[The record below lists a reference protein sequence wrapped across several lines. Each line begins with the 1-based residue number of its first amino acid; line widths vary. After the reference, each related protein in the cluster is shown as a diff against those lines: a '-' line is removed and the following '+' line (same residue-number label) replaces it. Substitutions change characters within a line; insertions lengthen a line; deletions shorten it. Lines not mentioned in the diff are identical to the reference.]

1 MKQFAFVVV
10 FAGFF
15 AAFTACGKVPR
26 SGDVDMKNSTD
37 SVSYALGYLEAE
49 GFKAR
54 LKESPFDSLDVE
66 LVARSL
72 AKSALRKTYT
82 DMRIDQF
89 GAFNDEVFASAF
101 VNELAYDKSP
111 FTEVTAD
118 AYLRAEFEKAM
129 AKKQGSEVIG
139 GGNQDNLQK
148 GLDFLAENGK
158 RAEVVTLA
166 SGLQYEVLVDGK
178 GKKPAA
184 TDKVKCHYHG
194 TSIDGKVFDSSV
206 DRGTPAVF
214 PVSGVIKGWVEA
226 LQLMGVGS
234 KWKLYI
240 PSHLAYGPQ
249 GAGNSIGANETLVFE
264 VELLSIEE

>member
-1 MKQFAFVVV
+1 
-10 FAGFF
+10 
-15 AAFTACGKVPR
+15 
-26 SGDVDMKNSTD
+26 MKNNTD

-54 LKESPFDSLDVE
+54 LQESPFDSLDVKT
-66 LVARSL
+66 VARSL
-72 AKSALRKTYT
+72 AKSALRKTYS
-82 DMRIDQF
+82 DMRIEQF
-89 GAFNDEVFASAF
+89 GSFNDNVFITAF
-101 VNELAYDKSP
+101 VNELAYDKSV

-118 AYLRAEFEKAM
+118 AYLRFEFDKAL
-129 AKKQGSEVIG
+129 AKKQGSEVS
-139 GGNQDNLQK
+139 GNSNGDNLQK

-166 SGLQYEVLVDGK
+166 SGLQYEVIVDGK

-194 TSIDGKVFDSSV
+194 TLIDGKVFDSSV
-206 DRGTPAVF
+206 ERGEPIVF
-214 PVSGVIKGWVEA
+214 PVSGVIQGWVEA

-249 GAGNSIGANETLVFE
+249 GAGKNIGPNETLVFE